1 MPYQETLRQLLT
13 FAGKALAIAGPNPFQ
28 SAATPS
34 AAMSLRAQSMKPEY
48 VPCGA
53 LCSLDL
59 MVCQGLRQSL
69 ARRILAAR

>member
-1 MPYQETLRQLLT
+1 M
-13 FAGKALAIAGPNPFQ
+13 AGANPFQ
-28 SAATPS
+28 SAVTPS

-59 MVCQGLRQSL
+59 MVCTDFRQSESVQVA
-69 ARRILAAR
+69 ARRF